1 MPHPNHTTQN
11 NSKVLSAP
19 LTLDNRHPEQKGLR
33 WNPLF
38 GTYVNIST
46 AEKDLTSE
54 IQEEN
59 LKAHYRAVDKVM
71 YIDFI

>member
-1 MPHPNHTTQN
+1 MPHPDHKSST
-11 NSKVLSAP
+11 NSKVISAP
-19 LTLDNRHPEQKGLR
+19 LTLDNRHPDQKDLR

-46 AEKDLTSE
+46 AEKDLTCE

-71 YIDFI
+71 YID